1 MRTSRPLVFR
11 SVILVLLVKGAGSL
25 TNQYHVLVEYKVLAC
40 TLVVDGAYST
50 VLVPGII
57 LVYVVYCILII
68 KPPAAPG
75 KTTSI
80 LGNLIRGIYPGGAIK
95 MIFGIYMH
103 AEDS

>member
-50 VLVPGII
+50 VGTWYHPRLRR
-57 LVYVVYCILII
+57 LLYF
-68 KPPAAPG
+68 
-75 KTTSI
+75 
-80 LGNLIRGIYPGGAIK
+80 NN
-95 MIFGIYMH
+95 
-103 AEDS
+103 